1 MLPSA
6 NTPTSEAGVALAG
19 LWERVRA
26 LLDPDDAA
34 SLDVIHIGSAGD
46 FPWTHTNA
54 GDEKVNLTLEL
65 KPDQLELNLV
75 GWREAQSEV
84 LKDWLQSVSGETA
97 LNALSGYEV
106 VAFARRAYKKT
117 PESRPWWQDETVE
130 ELGACPAPGFNAG
143 WVMRRMMELRNKKE
157 KKPAFHVRRAWTR
170 SEAEALGPALP
181 DAIASEV
188 RRLLPLLREIWV
200 QTPH

>member
-6 NTPTSEAGVALAG
+6 DTPTSEAGIALAE

-34 SLDVIHIGSAGD
+34 SLGVVHVGAAGD
-46 FPWTHTNA
+46 FPWTNTNA

-75 GWREAQSEV
+75 GWRDTQSEV
-84 LKDWLQSVSGETA
+84 LKNWLQSVPGETA
-97 LNALSGYEV
+97 MNALAGYEV

-130 ELGACPAPGFNAG
+130 ELGSCPASDFNAG
-143 WVMRRMMELRNKKE
+143 WVMQWMMELGSKQE
-157 KKPAFHVRRAWTR
+157 EKPAFHVRRAWTR
-170 SEAEALGPALP
+170 SEADALGSDLP
-181 DAIASEV
+181 GVIASEV
-188 RRLLPLLREIWV
+188 RRLLPLLREIWL
-200 QTPH
+200 QGPH